1 MKKLLLATTAA
12 VLMTGSIA
20 ASAVELSGN
29 VTLTS
34 DYKFRGI
41 SQSDG
46 PAIQGGFDLGTESGF
61 YASVWGSSLNFGG
74 GLELDY
80 IAGYATD
87 LSENVAI
94 DVGYIYY
101 DYPNWDTEADGDPK
115 GDLQEVY
122 GAVSFYGVGLG
133 VAYSNDYY
141 AETGKTLY
149 YSASYEYAFNDTWG
163 ASAGVNYTDFDEDGF
178 WGNDPDDVPYKASYT
193 DWKIAITAV
202 FMDLDFEL
210 AYVDTDVDEAQC
222 GGSDICKGSAILSVS
237 KSL

>member
-20 ASAVELSGN
+20 ASAVEFSGN
-29 VTLTS
+29 VALTT

-46 PAIQGGFDLGTESGF
+46 PAIQGGFDLGTDSGF
-61 YASVWGSSLNFGG
+61 YASVWGSSIDFGS

-87 LSENVAI
+87 LTDNVAI

-101 DYPNWDTEADGDPK
+101 DYPNWDADDGAIK

-133 VAYSNDYY
+133 IAYSNDYY
-141 AETGKTLY
+141 QETGKSLY
-149 YSASYEYAFNDTWG
+149 YSASYEYAFNDIWG
-163 ASAGVNYTDFDEDGF
+163 VSVAANYTDFDENTF
-178 WGNDPDDVPYKASYT
+178 WGTDEKASYS
-193 DWKIAITAV
+193 DWKVAVTAA

-222 GGSDICKGSAILSVS
+222 FESDLCNGSAILSVS